1 MFLPQTTKPL
11 FETWVTCHPIY
22 VYVVV
27 PYSKMEW
34 TSTSF
39 HLMQQQSASFRPLQ
53 KLPPF
58 WFMSTW
64 RRIFKEFLR
73 FETSLRLSL
82 CFRNFAT
89 TCGGKG
95 KLFFNMLMV
104 NSLTALIWSLLACKS
119 FSSRLWRFFSR
130 RIDLKKSR
138 FLAMRFIVSSSSW
151 LSLLFYPRLFW
162 HRTQLRWGLKIYRLI
177 WGSEWQL
184 PMVRDLLF
192 VLFFFVFCVL
202 DL

>member
-1 MFLPQTTKPL
+1 MYVSLSVEEERRYVSSTDDKNHCL
-11 FETWVTCHPIY
+11 KCGLHVTPF
-22 VYVVV
+22 VYIAV
-27 PYSKMEW
+27 PSSKMEW

-39 HLMQQQSASFRPLQ
+39 HFMQQQSASFRPLQ

-104 NSLTALIWSLLACKS
+104 NSLMALIWSLLACKS
-119 FSSRLWRFFSR
+119 FSKLDKFAL
-130 RIDLKKSR
+130 DVQ
-138 FLAMRFIVSSSSW
+138 M
-151 LSLLFYPRLFW
+151 
-162 HRTQLRWGLKIYRLI
+162 GLESIYLY
-177 WGSEWQL
+177 L
-184 PMVRDLLF
+184 
-192 VLFFFVFCVL
+192 
-202 DL
+202 

>member
-1 MFLPQTTKPL
+1 MFLGVMLSSPTKRL

-22 VYVVV
+22 VYIVV

-53 KLPPF
+53 KLPAF

-64 RRIFKEFLR
+64 RCIFKEFLR
-73 FETSLRLSL
+73 FETSLRLCL
-82 CFRNFAT
+82 CFCNFAT

-119 FSSRLWRFFSR
+119 FSIHLWRFYLR
-130 RIDLKKSR
+130 RIDFKKSR
-138 FLAMRFIVSSSSW
+138 FLAMRFIVSSWLYYFSQGFFGTIRSSAE
-151 LSLLFYPRLFW
+151 
-162 HRTQLRWGLKIYRLI
+162 G
-177 WGSEWQL
+177 
-184 PMVRDLLF
+184 
-192 VLFFFVFCVL
+192 
-202 DL
+202 